1 MSMRSFLLGLPL
13 AAGLL
18 VVPGC
23 GATPELSEPELLGS
37 GSGAIKDGYLDGK
50 STGVVGVGVFQQ
62 GYLLGICTGSLIAP
76 NVVLT
81 AHHCVAD
88 VLNEDPQIGIDC
100 TKTSFDTSYTATRL
114 GVTTQATMSD
124 TRDSTY
130 HKVKEVI
137 TQTGTQLLCG
147 NDQAILILADNMEP
161 SEATVLVPRV
171 DSEIAKK
178 DEYYAVGYGA
188 TQDDQSG
195 TGAGT
200 RRRRDKLFI
209 ACPGAECPDYL
220 KSSVTAEEFV
230 GDEGIC
236 QGDSGGPALD
246 LQNRVI
252 GVTSRGGAGCT
263 SPVYSDVF
271 GVGQWVKETTAHGA
285 EVGGYEAPAW
295 TTGFP
300 TDPAFNFPIGGA
312 CTQPSDCESN
322 SCIADGVAT
331 YCTRSCNDV
340 GTCPD
345 GYTCDTAK
353 LGVCFQNHPPPIT
366 STSTLSSASSSGD
379 AEGSSGCSINAGDD
393 PTKPVPWLTSG
404 MVIAALALRRRRA
417 S

>member
-1 MSMRSFLLGLPL
+1 MSIRSFLLGLPL

-23 GATPELSEPELLGS
+23 GAAPESRELELLGS
-37 GSGAIKDGYLDGK
+37 GSGAIKDGYLDND
-50 STGVVGVGVFQQ
+50 STGVVGIGLFQQ
-62 GYLLGICTGSLIAP
+62 GFLMGICTGSLLAP

-81 AHHCVAD
+81 ARHCVAD

-100 TKTSFDTSYTATRL
+100 AKTSFDTSYAAARL
-114 GVTTQATMSD
+114 GVTTRATMD
-124 TRDSTY
+124 TTKSAAY
-130 HKVKEVI
+130 HKVTEVI
-137 TQTGTQLLCG
+137 TQTATPLLCG
-147 NDQAILILADNMEP
+147 NDQAILLLADNIEP
-161 SEATVLVPRV
+161 SEAKVLVPRV
-171 DSEIAKK
+171 DSEIAKQ

-188 TQDDQSG
+188 TQDDQTG

-209 ACPGAECPDYL
+209 DCPGAECPNYL

-246 LQNRVI
+246 LQNRII

-271 GVGQWVKETTAHGA
+271 GVGQWVKDTTAHGA
-285 EVGGYEAPAW
+285 KVGGYAAPAW
-295 TTGFP
+295 TTGYP
-300 TDPAFNFPIGGA
+300 TDPVFNFPLGGA

-322 SCIADGVAT
+322 RCIADGVAT

-353 LGVCFQNHPPPIT
+353 LGVCFQNHPPPPVA
-366 STSTLSSASSSGD
+366 STATSSSSD
-379 AEGSSGCSINAGDD
+379 TKKAAGCSVNAGDD
-393 PTKPVPWLTSG
+393 PTKPVPWLTG
-404 MVIAALALRRRRA
+404 GVLIAALALRRRRA